1 MNFNYLIEKI
11 KFNSFR
17 QYFKGDTFIYFLSRV
32 LGILSQVISI
42 KLISKNFILEDTSI
56 WFINN
61 SFLPLIA
68 LVDIGIGNLLVSKST
83 IIINTKGERE
93 LKKFVRMAIQFVLI
107 LTLILILIIFCT
119 LYPFYSFFIQLLGN
133 YSDYLP
139 VFLSFFIFSI
149 LNVPPI
155 SSLQAC
161 IGTNKIDKILISS
174 TCTQAV
180 FIIVLLN
187 SIKYGLLAATFYSYG
202 FLCIANWI
210 SFFFIWGN
218 LFDSINFSKIRRWIN
233 LFKETFPY
241 LLIQSS
247 IILQINL
254 DTFFVAKFSSLKD
267 VPIFVI
273 TQKIYTLPIL
283 LLATYLNICWPKVT
297 KLNLDKNREL
307 HKFFKLFQIRSLSIA
322 LFLSLVVF
330 LISPF
335 IITFLGDTNY
345 QTNYQLLTIF
355 SIYLL
360 VNALIGSQSALLNG
374 LRKIQIQI
382 YIVFFSVFS
391 NAFLS
396 IYFSKNFG
404 VIGPILATLIVNAV
418 VIFIYGFYINN
429 KKLLITS

>member
-1 MNFNYLIEKI
+1 
-11 KFNSFR
+11 
-17 QYFKGDTFIYFLSRV
+17 
-32 LGILSQVISI
+32 
-42 KLISKNFILEDTSI
+42 
-56 WFINN
+56 
-61 SFLPLIA
+61 
-68 LVDIGIGNLLVSKST
+68 
-83 IIINTKGERE
+83 
-93 LKKFVRMAIQFVLI
+93 
-107 LTLILILIIFCT
+107 
-119 LYPFYSFFIQLLGN
+119 
-133 YSDYLP
+133 
-139 VFLSFFIFSI
+139 
-149 LNVPPI
+149 
-155 SSLQAC
+155 
-161 IGTNKIDKILISS
+161 
-174 TCTQAV
+174 
-180 FIIVLLN
+180 
-187 SIKYGLLAATFYSYG
+187 
-202 FLCIANWI
+202 
-210 SFFFIWGN
+210 
-218 LFDSINFSKIRRWIN
+218 SKIRRWIN